1 MRLSELIYR
10 GILGASGTER
20 LGFAETTNRLEF
32 SERNDA
38 ETFRTLLL
46 NLLYPVEC
54 TDEERRVFEGHRDPQ
69 LALGFTKKGRDFRI
83 ARRAAGKSIRLQKR
97 SDGEWK
103 TVSRGARS
111 VSEALRE
118 TFDRPALRTFRA
130 LNFWDFETPTLAAG
144 GSGLDLSEYGP
155 EAAEMVEEYRETLE
169 LDRVERELA
178 RVRDRIEEI
187 REQHEEGFRA
197 EREYERA
204 ERRFD
209 QLEESDLS
217 EEEFEMLRERD
228 ERIEEYR
235 EALEE
240 LRDDEAEQRRS
251 IERLDPDVPWRE
263 RAVHAA
269 LGIGLAAMAVS
280 FFYAGSLRW
289 VALVN
294 PVAFGFV
301 AWAFLVYL
309 TDREKVNIH
318 KVRVESIKRRRTEV
332 RREMVEFREKIDHL
346 LVHGEADSPDELLRR
361 RREFEELEETL
372 SDLEER
378 VERYAENPAFREA
391 KERLTEL
398 EDRRDSLEEAREEL
412 PDFGA
417 DLFQIENGLHAV
429 GIDPDDIALDDDG
442 SDERVPQHRRPF
454 ALLCDLARERRMWG
468 GDGLAAE
475 ALGLWQKMAG
485 HLLDPKFEDVVVGPD
500 GEVGIASVASPDEF
514 GGWLKDHR
522 RERKLLAGT
531 LALALHFRAH
541 SGEGVETVVLLDPE
555 RDFSRSVSQGVV
567 DLFERGP
574 DRSHA
579 VFA

>member
-20 LGFAETTNRLEF
+20 LGFEETTNRVEF
-32 SERNDA
+32 SERDDA

-46 NLLYPVEC
+46 NLFYPVEC
-54 TDEERRVFEGHRDPQ
+54 TDEERSVFEGHRDPR
-69 LALGFTKKGRDFRI
+69 LALRFTKKGREFRI
-83 ARRAAGKSIRLQKR
+83 ARRAAGESVRLQRR
-97 SDGEWK
+97 SNGEWES
-103 TVSRGARS
+103 VSRGARS
-111 VSEALRE
+111 VSEVLRE
-118 TFDRPALRTFRA
+118 TFDRPDLRTFRA

-144 GSGLDLSEYGP
+144 GLGVDLSEYGP

-197 EREYERA
+197 ERELERA
-204 ERRFD
+204 ERRLD
-209 QLEESDLS
+209 ELDEPDLS
-217 EEEFEMLRERD
+217 EEEFEMLRQRD
-228 ERIEEYR
+228 ERLEEYH
-235 EALEE
+235 ETLEE
-240 LRDDEAEQRRS
+240 LREEEEAQRRS

-263 RAVHAA
+263 RAVHAG
-269 LGIGLAAMAVS
+269 LGIGLAAMAIS

-309 TDREKVNIH
+309 TDREKVNLH
-318 KVRVESIKRRRTEV
+318 KVRVDSIKRRRTEV

-346 LVHGEADSPDELLRR
+346 LVHEEADSPEELLRR
-361 RREFEELEETL
+361 RREFGELEETL
-372 SDLEER
+372 ADLEER
-378 VERYAENPAFREA
+378 VEQYAETPAFREA
-391 KERLTEL
+391 KERLAEL
-398 EDRRDSLEEAREEL
+398 EGRRDSLEEAREEL

-417 DLFQIENGLHAV
+417 DLFQVENGLHAI

-442 SDERVPQHRRPF
+442 SDEPVSEQRRPF
-454 ALLCDLARERRMWG
+454 ALLCDLAREGGMWG

-475 ALGLWQKMAG
+475 VLGLWQKMAG
-485 HLLDPKFEDVVVGPD
+485 HVLDPKFEGVVVGPD

-514 GGWLKDHR
+514 DGWLRDHR
-522 RERKLLAGT
+522 RERQLLAGT
-531 LALALHFRAH
+531 LALALHFRAR
-541 SGEGVETVVLLDPE
+541 SAERVETVVLLDPE
-555 RDFSRSVSQGVV
+555 RDFSRRASQGVA